1 MRQVMNWEE
10 ILSDPKL
17 WKRIRSKMMF
27 LIVFT
32 VGLIFLLFHIENV
45 SFVISYILSL
55 FGPLLVGVGVAYVV
69 NVLVRFFEN
78 KLFYPLNQK
87 GWRLW
92 LKFRRGISIL
102 LAFTFL
108 SLVVWLII
116 VYIVPE
122 FISSLSFFSE
132 NLPAYVNQLSQ
143 WLTEVSK
150 QFDWSKETQSLLKID
165 WTKPLER
172 ITSTISDVATS
183 LVSAT
188 ISVASGIISFVL
200 SVIFSIYILFG
211 KERLIRNIRRVLYAF
226 LPREKAQR
234 LVAVGVLTNRI
245 FSGFVTGQMTEAVII
260 GSLCYIGMTVMGLP
274 YAVMI
279 SVIISMTSLIPI
291 LGAYLGGAMGAFVL
305 LMINPVYSLWFL
317 IFLVLLQQFEGNVI
331 YPRVVGNSIGLPG
344 LWVMVAILL
353 FGSLFGVIGILL
365 GVPMFSVFYALLRQ
379 ETELKLKE
387 KEISEEEVMGKPPV
401 EVPDPAAEKK
411 AAESDEK
418 SADKQAESGKNS
430 DNP

>member
-1 MRQVMNWEE
+1 M
-10 ILSDPKL
+10 
-17 WKRIRSKMMF
+17 
-27 LIVFT
+27 
-32 VGLIFLLFHIENV
+32 
-45 SFVISYILSL
+45 
-55 FGPLLVGVGVAYVV
+55 
-69 NVLVRFFEN
+69 
-78 KLFYPLNQK
+78 
-87 GWRLW
+87 
-92 LKFRRGISIL
+92 
-102 LAFTFL
+102 
-108 SLVVWLII
+108 
-116 VYIVPE
+116 PE